1 MAVCWPQPMRLPS
14 GKDAQ
19 VHAGTER
26 TDMMNRTMRPA
37 GRKSAMN
44 RAIPSSI
51 IRSTTMMTAGA
62 PSCFPQ
68 GKAQRHLPLPGPARL
83 LVPREQ
89 PGLPVPWARQGRQ
102 PLQKPRP
109 PQ

>member
-1 MAVCWPQPMRLPS
+1 MAACWPQPMRLPS

-19 VHAGTER
+19 AHAGTER
-26 TDMMNRTMRPA
+26 TGMMNRTMRPA
-37 GRKSAMN
+37 GRKSVMN
-44 RAIPSSI
+44 RAIPSI
-51 IRSTTMMTAGA
+51 IRSTTMTTTGA

-68 GKAQRHLPLPGPARL
+68 GKARRHLPLPEPAQL

-89 PGLPVPWARQGRQ
+89 PGLPAPWARQGRQ